1 VKLNSKET
9 MKGENAVK
17 FCKLIVLTTAVLML
31 AGTQARSEITD
42 KIIAVVNG
50 EIITQN
56 EFNAAFEPYL
66 KRIDETYPGS
76 DKEAI
81 IRQTKAAL
89 LQRFIDD
96 LLIEQ
101 EAKKAGTS
109 IKEEEVMEVLRDSLA
124 RQNIRM
130 EDFLKKTES
139 EGRSLETVK
148 NEVRGQMMRTRLMR
162 REIKSKVMISDQEIG
177 EYYNRHRD
185 EYEGKEAVRIKQI
198 LLLIPKNADEETKAG
213 IRNEAQQILNRAA
226 SGEPFDLLAMKYS
239 QGPEAQQGGDIGFI
253 EKGVIIPEVEKAA
266 FSLPLEQISNVIE
279 SSLGFHIIKVIDK
292 RGAGLK
298 KIESVREEI
307 KTKLEDEKLEKKYD
321 EWISAVR
328 KKSFIEK
335 R

>member
-1 VKLNSKET
+1 
-9 MKGENAVK
+9 
-17 FCKLIVLTTAVLML
+17 
-31 AGTQARSEITD
+31 
-42 KIIAVVNG
+42 
-50 EIITQN
+50 
-56 EFNAAFEPYL
+56 
-66 KRIDETYPGS
+66 
-76 DKEAI
+76 
-81 IRQTKAAL
+81 
-89 LQRFIDD
+89 
-96 LLIEQ
+96 
-101 EAKKAGTS
+101 
-109 IKEEEVMEVLRDSLA
+109 
-124 RQNIRM
+124 
-130 EDFLKKTES
+130 
-139 EGRSLETVK
+139 
-148 NEVRGQMMRTRLMR
+148 MMRTRLMR

>member
-1 VKLNSKET
+1 V
-9 MKGENAVK
+9 KGENAVK

-31 AGTQARSEITD
+31 AGTQARGEITD

-109 IKEEEVMEVLRDSLA
+109 IKEEEVMEILRDSLA

-198 LLLIPKNADEETKAG
+198 LLLIPKNADEETKTG

>member
-1 VKLNSKET
+1 

>member
-1 VKLNSKET
+1 V
-9 MKGENAVK
+9 KGENAVK

-31 AGTQARSEITD
+31 AGTQARGEITD

>member
-1 VKLNSKET
+1 
-9 MKGENAVK
+9 MK

-31 AGTQARSEITD
+31 AGTQARGEITD

-185 EYEGKEAVRIKQI
+185 EYEGKEVVRIKQI

>member
-1 VKLNSKET
+1 

-31 AGTQARSEITD
+31 AGTQARGEITD

>member
-1 VKLNSKET
+1 
-9 MKGENAVK
+9 
-17 FCKLIVLTTAVLML
+17 ML
-31 AGTQARSEITD
+31 AGTQARGEITD

>member
-1 VKLNSKET
+1 

-31 AGTQARSEITD
+31 AGTQARGEITD

-292 RGAGLK
+292 KGAGLK
-298 KIESVREEI
+298 QLEMVREEI

>member
-1 VKLNSKET
+1 V
-9 MKGENAVK
+9 KGENAVK
-17 FCKLIVLTTAVLML
+17 FCKLIVLTIAVLML

-56 EFNAAFEPYL
+56 EFNAALEPYL
-66 KRIDETYPGS
+66 KRIDDTYQGS

-130 EDFLKKTES
+130 EDFLKKMES
-139 EGRSLETVK
+139 EGKPLETVK

-213 IRNEAQQILNRAA
+213 IRNEAQQILKRAA

-253 EKGVIIPEVEKAA
+253 EKGVTIPEVEKAA
-266 FSLPLEQISNVIE
+266 FSLPLEQISSVIE

-307 KTKLEDEKLEKKYD
+307 KTKLEDEKLDKKYD

-328 KKSFIEK
+328 KKSYIEI

>member
-1 VKLNSKET
+1 
-9 MKGENAVK
+9 
-17 FCKLIVLTTAVLML
+17 
-31 AGTQARSEITD
+31 
-42 KIIAVVNG
+42 
-50 EIITQN
+50 
-56 EFNAAFEPYL
+56 
-66 KRIDETYPGS
+66 
-76 DKEAI
+76 
-81 IRQTKAAL
+81 
-89 LQRFIDD
+89 
-96 LLIEQ
+96 
-101 EAKKAGTS
+101 
-109 IKEEEVMEVLRDSLA
+109 MEVLRDSLA

-148 NEVRGQMMRTRLMR
+148 NEIRGQMMRTRLMR

>member
-1 VKLNSKET
+1 
-9 MKGENAVK
+9 
-17 FCKLIVLTTAVLML
+17 
-31 AGTQARSEITD
+31 
-42 KIIAVVNG
+42 
-50 EIITQN
+50 
-56 EFNAAFEPYL
+56 
-66 KRIDETYPGS
+66 
-76 DKEAI
+76 
-81 IRQTKAAL
+81 
-89 LQRFIDD
+89 
-96 LLIEQ
+96 
-101 EAKKAGTS
+101 
-109 IKEEEVMEVLRDSLA
+109 
-124 RQNIRM
+124 
-130 EDFLKKTES
+130 
-139 EGRSLETVK
+139 
-148 NEVRGQMMRTRLMR
+148 
-162 REIKSKVMISDQEIG
+162 MISDQEIG

-213 IRNEAQQILNRAA
+213 IRNEAQQILKRAA

-266 FSLPLEQISNVIE
+266 FSLPLEQISSVIE

>member
-1 VKLNSKET
+1 

-17 FCKLIVLTTAVLML
+17 FCKLIVLTIAVLML

>member
-1 VKLNSKET
+1 
-9 MKGENAVK
+9 MK

-31 AGTQARSEITD
+31 AGTQARGEITD

>member
-1 VKLNSKET
+1 

-31 AGTQARSEITD
+31 AGTQARGEITD

-162 REIKSKVMISDQEIG
+162 REINSKVMISDQEIG

>member
-1 VKLNSKET
+1 V
-9 MKGENAVK
+9 KGENAVK

-31 AGTQARSEITD
+31 AGTQARGEITD

-109 IKEEEVMEVLRDSLA
+109 IKEEEVMEILRDSLA

-198 LLLIPKNADEETKAG
+198 LLLIPKNADEETKTG

-335 R
+335 RYPRR

>member
-1 VKLNSKET
+1 V
-9 MKGENAVK
+9 KGENAVK

-31 AGTQARSEITD
+31 AGTQARGEITD

-139 EGRSLETVK
+139 EGRSLENVK

-213 IRNEAQQILNRAA
+213 IRNEAQQILKRAA

-253 EKGVIIPEVEKAA
+253 EKGVTIPEVEKAA
-266 FSLPLEQISNVIE
+266 FSLPLEQISSVIE

-307 KTKLEDEKLEKKYD
+307 KTKLEDEKLDKKYD

-328 KKSFIEK
+328 KKSYIEI

>member
-1 VKLNSKET
+1 
-9 MKGENAVK
+9 MK
-17 FCKLIVLTTAVLML
+17 FCKLIVLTIAVLML
-31 AGTQARSEITD
+31 AGTQARSEIAD
-42 KIIAVVNG
+42 KIIAVVND

-56 EFNAAFEPYL
+56 EFNTAFEPFL
-66 KRIDETYPGS
+66 KRIDDTYKGS
-76 DKEAI
+76 DKEAV

-101 EAKKAGTS
+101 AAKKAGTS
-109 IKEEEVMEVLRDSLA
+109 IKEEEIMEVLRDSLA

-139 EGRSLETVK
+139 EGRSLENVK

-162 REIKSKVMISDQEIG
+162 REIKSKIMISDQEIG

-213 IRNEAQQILNRAA
+213 IRNEAQQILKRAA
-226 SGEPFDLLAMKYS
+226 SGEPFDQLAMKYS

-253 EKGVIIPEVEKAA
+253 EKGVTIPEVEKLA
-266 FSLPLEQISNVIE
+266 FSLPLEQISSVIE

-307 KTKLEDEKLEKKYD
+307 KTKLEDEKLDKKYD
-321 EWISAVR
+321 EWISTVR
-328 KKSFIEK
+328 KKSYIEI